1 MCYDQALPAS
11 ILYASL
17 QAFFAA
23 YPEFQ
28 KNEFYIA
35 GESYAGVYIPTLA
48 MQVPCSSATVLGRCG
63 P

>member
-48 MQVPCSSATVLGRCG
+48 MQVPRPSATVLGRCG

>member
-1 MCYDQALPAS
+1 MCAA
-11 ILYASL
+11 

-28 KNEFYIA
+28 PNEFYIA

-48 MQVPCSSATVLGRCG
+48 MQVAAPVHRAHVA
-63 P
+63 